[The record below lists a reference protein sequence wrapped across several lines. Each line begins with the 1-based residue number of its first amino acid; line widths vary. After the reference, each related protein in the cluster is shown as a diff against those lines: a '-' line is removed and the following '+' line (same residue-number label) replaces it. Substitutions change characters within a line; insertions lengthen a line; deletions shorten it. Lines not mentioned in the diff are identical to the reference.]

1 VTSTLRLSRTPLF
14 PEIYE
19 EVDESVLGR

>member
-14 PEIYE
+14 PEICE